1 MLKSKKYL
9 NPKSEILIIALFA
22 VYLTLVGFNLS
33 VYGSNNNNNN
43 NNNDNDGG
51 GSSERSR
58 EQNDG
63 GFSQGYDDGEENAR
77 QDYINGGNFHDS
89 CSFDH
94 SNSYCLGYKSGYRV
108 GWTAAQLLH

>member
-1 MLKSKKYL
+1 MWTQRKKCDINTSSLCCMSY
-9 NPKSEILIIALFA
+9 A
-22 VYLTLVGFNLS
+22 VWLTGFSLS
-33 VYGSNNNNNN
+33 VYGSSD
-43 NNNDNDGG
+43 NDNDNDNS

-58 EQNDG
+58 EQTDG
-63 GFSQGYDDGEENAR
+63 GFSQGYDDGEEDAR
-77 QDYINGGNFHDS
+77 QDYINGENFHDS

>member
-1 MLKSKKYL
+1 MLEYKKYL
-9 NPKSEILIIALFA
+9 NVNSIAFS
-22 VYLTLVGFNLS
+22 VVLTVACLMPVGSNLS
-33 VYGSNNNNNN
+33 LYASS
-43 NNNDNDGG
+43 NNDNDGG

-77 QDYINGGNFHDS
+77 QDYINGENFHDS